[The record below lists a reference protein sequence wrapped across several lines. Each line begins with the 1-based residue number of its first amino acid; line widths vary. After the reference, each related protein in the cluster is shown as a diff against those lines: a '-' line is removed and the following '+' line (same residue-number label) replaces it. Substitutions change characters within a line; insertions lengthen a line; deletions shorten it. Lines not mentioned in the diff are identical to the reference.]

1 MEVVQIIIQFLV
13 FFVLVDLVSK
23 RYTTLFLLFF
33 IDAYFFNLWS
43 RLLRQPYT
51 QADISYVSQSLAQP
65 FIKIYETFI
74 GHEITLT
81 DQQAMIVFCVV
92 WGIIL
97 IFSILGHEIDHHYLK
112 RYHVKET
119 IKKMNDIDSKY
130 YDMKIN
136 IESIIDILKIFK
148 NYKIKNQNVTKSAL
162 TIASGNPYITIAICM
177 KAIIENRNQIIDIEQ
192 RMLAVNAIL
201 VSIIQKVI
209 KENNKRIEI
218 KIENNVTKEW
228 INDSNIEDIEII
240 DNIEKY
246 DELKNNIKSIKNIK
260 SIHLLDIELYTDAEE
275 ELQELQDT
283 IYDYCTENFIG
294 IEIYKEK
301 NINELINKVSKIG
314 DKNWLVIL
322 SKETNITE
330 EEIKQKT
337 KYKKVTINKNPFK
350 EINKTIAE
358 NIFK

>member
-1 MEVVQIIIQFLV
+1 METLINKII
-13 FFVLVDLVSK
+13 K
-23 RYTTLFLLFF
+23 E
-33 IDAYFFNLWS
+33 
-43 RLLRQPYT
+43 
-51 QADISYVSQSLAQP
+51 
-65 FIKIYETFI
+65 IKLNE
-74 GHEITLT
+74 
-81 DQQAMIVFCVV
+81 
-92 WGIIL
+92 
-97 IFSILGHEIDHHYLK
+97 
-112 RYHVKET
+112 ET

-148 NYKIKNQNVTKSAL
+148 NYKIKNQNVTKNTL

-192 RMLAVNAIL
+192 RMLAVNTIL

-209 KENNKRIEI
+209 KENSKRIEI
-218 KIENNVTKEW
+218 KIENDVTKEW

>member
-1 MEVVQIIIQFLV
+1 METLINKII
-13 FFVLVDLVSK
+13 K
-23 RYTTLFLLFF
+23 E
-33 IDAYFFNLWS
+33 
-43 RLLRQPYT
+43 
-51 QADISYVSQSLAQP
+51 
-65 FIKIYETFI
+65 IKLNE
-74 GHEITLT
+74 
-81 DQQAMIVFCVV
+81 
-92 WGIIL
+92 
-97 IFSILGHEIDHHYLK
+97 
-112 RYHVKET
+112 ET

-148 NYKIKNQNVTKSAL
+148 NYKIKNQNVTKNTL

-192 RMLAVNAIL
+192 RMLAVNTIL
-201 VSIIQKVI
+201 ISIIQKVI
-209 KENNKRIEI
+209 KENSKRIEI
-218 KIENNVTKEW
+218 KIENDVTQEW

>member
-1 MEVVQIIIQFLV
+1 METLINKII
-13 FFVLVDLVSK
+13 K
-23 RYTTLFLLFF
+23 E
-33 IDAYFFNLWS
+33 
-43 RLLRQPYT
+43 
-51 QADISYVSQSLAQP
+51 
-65 FIKIYETFI
+65 IKLNE
-74 GHEITLT
+74 
-81 DQQAMIVFCVV
+81 
-92 WGIIL
+92 
-97 IFSILGHEIDHHYLK
+97 
-112 RYHVKET
+112 ET

-301 NINELINKVSKIG
+301 NINELINKISKIG

>member
-1 MEVVQIIIQFLV
+1 METLINKII
-13 FFVLVDLVSK
+13 K
-23 RYTTLFLLFF
+23 E
-33 IDAYFFNLWS
+33 
-43 RLLRQPYT
+43 
-51 QADISYVSQSLAQP
+51 
-65 FIKIYETFI
+65 IKLNE
-74 GHEITLT
+74 
-81 DQQAMIVFCVV
+81 
-92 WGIIL
+92 
-97 IFSILGHEIDHHYLK
+97 
-112 RYHVKET
+112 ET

-192 RMLAVNAIL
+192 RMLAVNAIV

-228 INDSNIEDIEII
+228 INNSNIEDIEII

>member
-1 MEVVQIIIQFLV
+1 METLINKII
-13 FFVLVDLVSK
+13 K
-23 RYTTLFLLFF
+23 E
-33 IDAYFFNLWS
+33 
-43 RLLRQPYT
+43 
-51 QADISYVSQSLAQP
+51 
-65 FIKIYETFI
+65 IKLNE
-74 GHEITLT
+74 
-81 DQQAMIVFCVV
+81 
-92 WGIIL
+92 
-97 IFSILGHEIDHHYLK
+97 
-112 RYHVKET
+112 ET

-177 KAIIENRNQIIDIEQ
+177 KAIIENRNQIVDIEQ

-218 KIENNVTKEW
+218 KIENDVTKEW
-228 INDSNIEDIEII
+228 INNNNIEDIEII

-246 DELKNNIKSIKNIK
+246 NELKNNIKSIKNIK

>member
-1 MEVVQIIIQFLV
+1 METLINKII
-13 FFVLVDLVSK
+13 K
-23 RYTTLFLLFF
+23 E
-33 IDAYFFNLWS
+33 
-43 RLLRQPYT
+43 
-51 QADISYVSQSLAQP
+51 
-65 FIKIYETFI
+65 IKLNE
-74 GHEITLT
+74 
-81 DQQAMIVFCVV
+81 
-92 WGIIL
+92 
-97 IFSILGHEIDHHYLK
+97 
-112 RYHVKET
+112 ET

-130 YDMKIN
+130 YEMKIN

-148 NYKIKNQNVTKSAL
+148 NYKIKNQNVTKNTL

-209 KENNKRIEI
+209 KENKKRIEI

>member
-1 MEVVQIIIQFLV
+1 METLINKII
-13 FFVLVDLVSK
+13 K
-23 RYTTLFLLFF
+23 E
-33 IDAYFFNLWS
+33 
-43 RLLRQPYT
+43 
-51 QADISYVSQSLAQP
+51 
-65 FIKIYETFI
+65 IKLNE
-74 GHEITLT
+74 
-81 DQQAMIVFCVV
+81 
-92 WGIIL
+92 
-97 IFSILGHEIDHHYLK
+97 
-112 RYHVKET
+112 ET

-228 INDSNIEDIEII
+228 INNNNIEDIEII

>member
-1 MEVVQIIIQFLV
+1 METLINKII
-13 FFVLVDLVSK
+13 K
-23 RYTTLFLLFF
+23 E
-33 IDAYFFNLWS
+33 
-43 RLLRQPYT
+43 
-51 QADISYVSQSLAQP
+51 
-65 FIKIYETFI
+65 IKLNE
-74 GHEITLT
+74 
-81 DQQAMIVFCVV
+81 
-92 WGIIL
+92 
-97 IFSILGHEIDHHYLK
+97 
-112 RYHVKET
+112 ET

-192 RMLAVNAIL
+192 RMLAVNTIL

-209 KENNKRIEI
+209 KENSKRIEI
-218 KIENNVTKEW
+218 KIENDVTQEW

>member
-1 MEVVQIIIQFLV
+1 METLINKII
-13 FFVLVDLVSK
+13 K
-23 RYTTLFLLFF
+23 E
-33 IDAYFFNLWS
+33 
-43 RLLRQPYT
+43 
-51 QADISYVSQSLAQP
+51 
-65 FIKIYETFI
+65 IKLNE
-74 GHEITLT
+74 
-81 DQQAMIVFCVV
+81 
-92 WGIIL
+92 
-97 IFSILGHEIDHHYLK
+97 
-112 RYHVKET
+112 ET

-148 NYKIKNQNVTKSAL
+148 NYKIKNQNVTKNTL
-162 TIASGNPYITIAICM
+162 TIANGNPYITIAICM

-192 RMLAVNAIL
+192 RMLAVNTIL

-209 KENNKRIEI
+209 KENSKRIEI
-218 KIENNVTKEW
+218 KIENDVTQEW

>member
-1 MEVVQIIIQFLV
+1 METLINKII
-13 FFVLVDLVSK
+13 K
-23 RYTTLFLLFF
+23 E
-33 IDAYFFNLWS
+33 
-43 RLLRQPYT
+43 
-51 QADISYVSQSLAQP
+51 
-65 FIKIYETFI
+65 IKLNE
-74 GHEITLT
+74 
-81 DQQAMIVFCVV
+81 
-92 WGIIL
+92 
-97 IFSILGHEIDHHYLK
+97 
-112 RYHVKET
+112 ET

-148 NYKIKNQNVTKSAL
+148 NYKIKNQNVTKNTL

-192 RMLAVNAIL
+192 RMLAVNTIL

-209 KENNKRIEI
+209 KENSKRIEI
-218 KIENNVTKEW
+218 KIENDVTQEW

>member
-1 MEVVQIIIQFLV
+1 METLINKII
-13 FFVLVDLVSK
+13 K
-23 RYTTLFLLFF
+23 E
-33 IDAYFFNLWS
+33 
-43 RLLRQPYT
+43 
-51 QADISYVSQSLAQP
+51 
-65 FIKIYETFI
+65 IKLNE
-74 GHEITLT
+74 
-81 DQQAMIVFCVV
+81 
-92 WGIIL
+92 
-97 IFSILGHEIDHHYLK
+97 
-112 RYHVKET
+112 ET

-148 NYKIKNQNVTKSAL
+148 NYKIKNQNVTKNTL

-177 KAIIENRNQIIDIEQ
+177 KAIIENRNQIIDIDQ
-192 RMLAVNAIL
+192 RMLAVNTIL

-209 KENNKRIEI
+209 KENNKKLEI
-218 KIENNVTKEW
+218 KIENDISQEK
-228 INDSNIEDIEII
+228 INKNNIEIIEII

-246 DELKNNIKSIKNIK
+246 KELKENIKSKIDIKN
-260 SIHLLDIELYTDAEE
+260 IHLLDIELYTDTE
-275 ELQELQDT
+275 ELKELQDT

-294 IEIYKEK
+294 IEIYEEK
-301 NINELINKVSKIG
+301 NINELIDKVSKIG

>member
-1 MEVVQIIIQFLV
+1 
-13 FFVLVDLVSK
+13 
-23 RYTTLFLLFF
+23 
-33 IDAYFFNLWS
+33 
-43 RLLRQPYT
+43 
-51 QADISYVSQSLAQP
+51 
-65 FIKIYETFI
+65 
-74 GHEITLT
+74 
-81 DQQAMIVFCVV
+81 
-92 WGIIL
+92 
-97 IFSILGHEIDHHYLK
+97 
-112 RYHVKET
+112 
-119 IKKMNDIDSKY
+119 MNDIDSKY

-148 NYKIKNQNVTKSAL
+148 NYKIKNQNVTKNTL

-177 KAIIENRNQIIDIEQ
+177 KAIIENRNQIIDIDQ
-192 RMLAVNAIL
+192 RMLAVNTIL

-209 KENNKRIEI
+209 KENNKKLEI
-218 KIENNVTKEW
+218 KIENDISQEK
-228 INDSNIEDIEII
+228 INKNNIEIIEII

-246 DELKNNIKSIKNIK
+246 KELKENIKSKIDIKN
-260 SIHLLDIELYTDAEE
+260 IHLLDIELYTDTE
-275 ELQELQDT
+275 ELKELQDT

-294 IEIYKEK
+294 IEIYEEK
-301 NINELINKVSKIG
+301 NINELIDKVSKIG

>member
-1 MEVVQIIIQFLV
+1 METLINKII
-13 FFVLVDLVSK
+13 K
-23 RYTTLFLLFF
+23 E
-33 IDAYFFNLWS
+33 
-43 RLLRQPYT
+43 
-51 QADISYVSQSLAQP
+51 
-65 FIKIYETFI
+65 IKLNE
-74 GHEITLT
+74 
-81 DQQAMIVFCVV
+81 
-92 WGIIL
+92 
-97 IFSILGHEIDHHYLK
+97 
-112 RYHVKET
+112 ET

-330 EEIKQKT
+330 EEIKQNT
-337 KYKKVTINKNPFK
+337 KK
-350 EINKTIAE
+350 
-358 NIFK
+358 

>member
-81 DQQAMIVFCVV
+81 DQQVMIVFCVV

-119 IKKMNDIDSKY
+119 IKKMREESKQAEVRF
-130 YDMKIN
+130 DFVN
-136 IESIIDILKIFK
+136 ALTK
-148 NYKIKNQNVTKSAL
+148 NYQFIYLDNIYYLHIFSYQYHNSKNKC
-162 TIASGNPYITIAICM
+162 IH
-177 KAIIENRNQIIDIEQ
+177 Q
-192 RMLAVNAIL
+192 R
-201 VSIIQKVI
+201 
-209 KENNKRIEI
+209 I
-218 KIENNVTKEW
+218 KI
-228 INDSNIEDIEII
+228 
-240 DNIEKY
+240 
-246 DELKNNIKSIKNIK
+246 
-260 SIHLLDIELYTDAEE
+260 
-275 ELQELQDT
+275 DT
-283 IYDYCTENFIG
+283 IQDITFKKVKGGYQLLILNDQQLVLDGGIYNESHYHSLYDLKGLIW
-294 IEIYKEK
+294 KEK
-301 NINELINKVSKIG
+301 ERLQNRSTIVFG
-314 DKNWLVIL
+314 
-322 SKETNITE
+322 
-330 EEIKQKT
+330 KQSQEDMT
-337 KYKKVTINKNPFK
+337 KL
-350 EINKTIAE
+350 
-358 NIFK
+358 

>member
-1 MEVVQIIIQFLV
+1 METLINKII
-13 FFVLVDLVSK
+13 K
-23 RYTTLFLLFF
+23 E
-33 IDAYFFNLWS
+33 
-43 RLLRQPYT
+43 
-51 QADISYVSQSLAQP
+51 
-65 FIKIYETFI
+65 IKLNE
-74 GHEITLT
+74 
-81 DQQAMIVFCVV
+81 
-92 WGIIL
+92 
-97 IFSILGHEIDHHYLK
+97 
-112 RYHVKET
+112 ET

-148 NYKIKNQNVTKSAL
+148 NNKIKNQNVTKSAL